1 VTITTTPITASS
13 RLALGV
19 IGLGAM
25 GREVLDVA
33 AAHPD
38 VSVAVCA
45 DLDAAAVA
53 RARQAHPSIEC
64 TTAVADVL
72 DAAAVD
78 AVYIATPPASHA
90 GYALAAIDS
99 GKAVLCEEPLAVAL
113 ADGERMVAAAL
124 RAGIAN
130 AVNFALADR
139 HAVLEVERALRAGE
153 VGDVRGV
160 EIRMTFPIWPREFQ
174 AGAQWLAEREQGGL
188 VREVLSHFIYLTD
201 RMLGPVT
208 PVFTRLEGAPDRSEQ
223 AAFGLL
229 QAGGNSVCV
238 SGRVGAAMPESYEWL
253 LHGTKRSYCLR
264 DWGTLLS
271 SDGGAWGELTLR
283 GERGS
288 EATRLSAFARAVRG
302 RPEPHLPDFAAGLR
316 VQRVIEAFHHGS
328 RAA

>member
-1 VTITTTPITASS
+1 VTISTTPATASS

-25 GREVLDVA
+25 GRELLAVA
-33 AAHPD
+33 AAHPA
-38 VSVAVCA
+38 VRVAVCA

-72 DAAAVD
+72 DAVAVD

-90 GYALAAIDS
+90 RYALAAIER
-99 GKAVLCEEPLAVAL
+99 GKAVFCEKPLAIAL
-113 ADGERMVAAAL
+113 ADGERMVAAAG

-160 EIRMTFPIWPREFQ
+160 EIRMTFPMWPREFQ
-174 AGAQWLAEREQGGL
+174 AGARWLAEREQGGF
-188 VREVLSHFIYLTD
+188 VREVVSHFIYLTD
-201 RMLGPVT
+201 RLLGPVT
-208 PVFTRLEGAPDRSEQ
+208 PIFTRLEGAPERSEN

-229 QAGGNSVCV
+229 QAGDTSVSV
-238 SGRVGAAMPESYEWL
+238 SGRAGAAMPESYEWL
-253 LHGTKRSYCLR
+253 LLGTKRSYCLR
-264 DWGTLLS
+264 DWGTLLT
-271 SDGGAWGELTLR
+271 SDGGGWRELPLR

-288 EATRLSAFARAVRG
+288 EATRLSAFAGAVRG
-302 RPEPHLPDFAAGLR
+302 QPEPHLPDFAAGLR
-316 VQRVIEAFHHGS
+316 VQHVVEAFHHGPQ
-328 RAA
+328 AV

>member
-1 VTITTTPITASS
+1 MTISTTPATASS
-13 RLALGV
+13 QLALGV

-25 GREVLDVA
+25 GRELLAVA
-33 AAHPD
+33 AAHPA
-38 VSVAVCA
+38 VRVAVCA

-72 DAAAVD
+72 DAVAVD

-90 GYALAAIDS
+90 RYALAAIER
-99 GKAVLCEEPLAVAL
+99 GKAVFCEKPLAVAL
-113 ADGERMVAAAL
+113 ADGERMVAAAG
-124 RAGIAN
+124 RAKIAN

-160 EIRMTFPIWPREFQ
+160 EIRMTFPMWPREFQ
-174 AGAQWLAEREQGGL
+174 AGARWLAEREQGGF

-201 RMLGPVT
+201 RLLGPVT
-208 PVFTRLEGAPDRSEQ
+208 PIFTRLEGAPERSES

-229 QAGGNSVCV
+229 QAGDTSVSV
-238 SGRVGAAMPESYEWL
+238 SGRAGAAMPESYEWL
-253 LHGTKRSYCLR
+253 LLGTKRSYCLR
-264 DWGTLLS
+264 DWETLLTS
-271 SDGGAWGELTLR
+271 VGSGWRELTLR

-302 RPEPHLPDFAAGLR
+302 QPEPHLPDFAAGLR
-316 VQRVIEAFHHGS
+316 VQHVVEAFHHGPQ
-328 RAA
+328 AV